1 MDGHKEIRFR
11 SNIDIAIQ
19 TIIEKEGSA
28 SDEEMLTALYA
39 QMQKSDAIEIFI
51 FLPIAFCRLLL
62 PNIDFLDEY
71 YEDNR
76 DGNGQKLR
84 KFSETESYQV
94 VLELSSRYFLSKPG
108 SESIV
113 KIAGRSGEFHAINE
127 LLNKGNKLEGL
138 RMSRMC
144 IIW

>member
-1 MDGHKEIRFR
+1 MDGHREIRLR

-19 TIIEKEGSA
+19 TIIEKLGAA
-28 SDEEMLTALYA
+28 SDEEILTALCA

-76 DGNGQKLR
+76 DDNGQKLR
-84 KFSETESYQV
+84 KFSETESYLV
-94 VLELSSRYFLSKPG
+94 VLDSSSRYFLSQPT
-108 SESIV
+108 SENIL
-113 KIAGRSGEFHAINE
+113 KIAGRSGEFHAINN
-127 LLNKGNKLEGL
+127 LLNKGNKLENL
-138 RMSRMC
+138 RMTRMC
-144 IIW
+144 LIW

>member
-28 SDEEMLTALYA
+28 SDEEILTALFA
-39 QMQKSDAIEIFI
+39 QMQRNDAIEIFI

-62 PNIDFLDEY
+62 PNIAFLDEY

-76 DGNGQKLR
+76 DGNGQRLR

-94 VLELSSRYFLSKPG
+94 VLESSSRYFLSKPG
-108 SESIV
+108 SENILKV
-113 KIAGRSGEFHAINE
+113 AGRSGEFHAIND
-127 LLNKGNKLEGL
+127 LLNKGNQLEEL
-138 RMSRMC
+138 RMTRMC
-144 IIW
+144 IVW